1 MTRSYKKYK
10 PRINVIIAATIFS
23 WLCLSLRLFQI
34 QILNGA
40 EYKSAVLLQSQR
52 KHVSMPERGNFFD
65 RDNRPLSRNIFHYTL
80 FANPKQIN
88 DKLGLA
94 KEISGITNKP
104 IDIYL
109 KKFNSK
115 SSFESLKSFTIAKIN
130 VGIVKLIK
138 NFLILKSFKD
148 SIIREII
155 SFSH

>member
-10 PRINVIIAATIFS
+10 VRINVIIASTIFS

-52 KHVSMPERGNFFD
+52 KHVTKAERGNFFD

-80 FANPKQIN
+80 STNPKEIN

-94 KEISGITNKP
+94 REISAITNKP
-104 IDIYL
+104 TDLYL
-109 KKFNSK
+109 KKFNSRTN
-115 SSFESLKSFTIAKIN
+115 FEYLEK
-130 VGIVKLIK
+130 
-138 NFLILKSFKD
+138 
-148 SIIREII
+148 
-155 SFSH
+155 H

>member
-10 PRINVIIAATIFS
+10 VRINVIIASTIFS

-52 KHVSMPERGNFFD
+52 KHVTIAERGNFFD
-65 RDNRPLSRNIFHYTL
+65 RDNRPLSRNLFHYTL
-80 FANPKQIN
+80 SVNPKKIN

-94 KEISGITNKP
+94 REISAITNKP

-109 KKFNSK
+109 KKLNSKTSFEYLERNLKRKQIENFNSTK
-115 SSFESLKSFTIAKIN
+115 YKEVNIEKHSRRFYPS
-130 VGIVKLIK
+130 
-138 NFLILKSFKD
+138 
-148 SIIREII
+148 
-155 SFSH
+155 

>member
-1 MTRSYKKYK
+1 MTRSYKKHK
-10 PRINVIIAATIFS
+10 VRINVIIASTIFS

-65 RDNRPLSRNIFHYTL
+65 RDNRPLSRNVFHYTL

-88 DKLGLA
+88 DRFGLA

-109 KKFNSK
+109 KKFNSQ
-115 SSFESLKSFTIAKIN
+115 IN
-130 VGIVKLIK
+130 IKFIKEKNGKFVIIQSPYIV
-138 NFLILKSFKD
+138 
-148 SIIREII
+148 
-155 SFSH
+155 